1 MSETGRPPKYK
12 CPPRTIAPTAPTQLL
27 QSASAGADDVDEYPV
42 SSPVESD
49 CFGDS
54 ESEPDARFAT

>member
-27 QSASAGADDVDEYPV
+27 QSASAGAGRLELLSGV
-42 SSPVESD
+42 STPSGAITPSPSRSAP
-49 CFGDS
+49 G
-54 ESEPDARFAT
+54 PPMP